1 MATSISTKNELRGGQ
16 FLSGTVQ
23 TGAVTIAMMNYGT
36 HTVPFTQKFVRR
48 SRFVPQ
54 SRYDPY
60 GILCSQK
67 MFKFEYLL
75 EPPSQMRLEVTHKED
90 APVLYA
96 RKYNYFMSF
105 SMEEL
110 YDIAAAMPEILQK
123 MEQCRDVVQGRSQY
137 APRSKKDMMQTLK
150 ASRRTREL
158 EKEEVQMMYRP
169 QTVPKHSKT
178 QPNEDPDEDDI
189 EEEEEEEE
197 IEPVVHARSS
207 RNSRRK

>member
-1 MATSISTKNELRGGQ
+1 M
-16 FLSGTVQ
+16 
-23 TGAVTIAMMNYGT
+23 AMMNYGT
-36 HTVPFTQKFVRR
+36 HTGPFTQKFVRR

-60 GILCSQK
+60 GAQYSQK
-67 MFKFEYLL
+67 IFKFKYLL

-90 APVLYA
+90 APVLYV

-110 YDIAAAMPEILQK
+110 YDIVAAMLEILQK

-137 APRSKKDMMQTLK
+137 APKSKKDMMRTLK
-150 ASRRTREL
+150 ASCRTREL

-169 QTVPKHSKT
+169 QMLPKYNKT
-178 QPNEDPDEDDI
+178 K
-189 EEEEEEEE
+189 
-197 IEPVVHARSS
+197 RWKTKM
-207 RNSRRK
+207 RTTLKRKRKKRK

>member
-1 MATSISTKNELRGGQ
+1 MAMI
-16 FLSGTVQ
+16 
-23 TGAVTIAMMNYGT
+23 NYGT
-36 HTVPFTQKFVRR
+36 HTGPFTQKFVRR
-48 SRFVPQ
+48 SHFVPQ

-60 GILCSQK
+60 GAQYSQK
-67 MFKFEYLL
+67 MFKFEYIL
-75 EPPSQMRLEVTHKED
+75 EPPSQMQLEVMHKED
-90 APVLYA
+90 VLVLYV

-110 YDIAAAMPEILQK
+110 HDIVAAMSEILQK
-123 MEQCRDVVQGRSQY
+123 MEQCRDMVQGRSQY
-137 APRSKKDMMQTLK
+137 APKSKKDMMWTLK
-150 ASRRTREL
+150 ASRRTCEL

-169 QTVPKHSKT
+169 QMVPKYNKI
-178 QPNEDPDEDDI
+178 QPTEDPYEDDI

>member
-1 MATSISTKNELRGGQ
+1 
-16 FLSGTVQ
+16 
-23 TGAVTIAMMNYGT
+23 
-36 HTVPFTQKFVRR
+36 
-48 SRFVPQ
+48 
-54 SRYDPY
+54 
-60 GILCSQK
+60 
-67 MFKFEYLL
+67 
-75 EPPSQMRLEVTHKED
+75 
-90 APVLYA
+90 
-96 RKYNYFMSF
+96 MSF

-137 APRSKKDMMQTLK
+137 APKSKKDMMRTLK

-169 QTVPKHSKT
+169 QTVPKYSKT